1 MNNKVKVTIA
11 GKNYVLNTDET
22 ERYTRMLAG
31 KLDKDLGQA
40 RQSGEN
46 NGLND
51 RVILRSREYQGQ

>member
-31 KLDKDLGQA
+31 KLDKDLAQVM
-40 RQSGEN
+40 QSDET
-46 NGLND
+46 
-51 RVILRSREYQGQ
+51 IA

>member
-31 KLDKDLGQA
+31 
-40 RQSGEN
+40 R
-46 NGLND
+46 
-51 RVILRSREYQGQ
+51 